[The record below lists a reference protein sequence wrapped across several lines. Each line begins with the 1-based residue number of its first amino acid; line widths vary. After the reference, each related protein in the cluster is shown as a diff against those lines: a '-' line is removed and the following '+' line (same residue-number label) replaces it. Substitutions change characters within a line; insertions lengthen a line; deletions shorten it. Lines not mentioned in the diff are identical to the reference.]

1 MKILSLS
8 LCVLMLALSYAQ
20 ADTLF
25 RWTDKEGKVHY
36 GDKPADDAVGTETRK
51 FGSAAGAGDDDLSYT
66 VRKAKQD
73 FPVTLYVSANCGEL
87 CVRSRAL
94 LSKRGVP
101 FKEKNVASKE
111 EQDALKAKTG
121 ANNVPVL
128 MVGKSVLNG
137 FESGQWNSELDL
149 AGYPKTA
156 PYGARPVPPVAPKPA
171 ITPEEANPE
180 ETKP

>member
-1 MKILSLS
+1 M
-8 LCVLMLALSYAQ
+8 
-20 ADTLF
+20 
-25 RWTDKEGKVHY
+25 
-36 GDKPADDAVGTETRK
+36 
-51 FGSAAGAGDDDLSYT
+51 
-66 VRKAKQD
+66 
-73 FPVTLYVSANCGEL
+73 
-87 CVRSRAL
+87 

-121 ANNVPVL
+121 VNNVPVL

-156 PYGARPVPPVAPKPA
+156 PYGARPVPPVVPKPA